1 LGRDRIGLK
10 TTGQRRS
17 PSSSQT
23 FIAENSFAGGGFF
36 CRASRHILK
45 LLTDTVASITRKK
58 MAGDGPLRSGW
69 QMADEGLHLARS
81 GGDVGRLFDHRRV
94 SSVAKFKVYS

>member
-1 LGRDRIGLK
+1 LK

-23 FIAENSFAGGGFF
+23 FIAENSFAAGGFF
-36 CRASRHILK
+36 CRAARHILR
-45 LLTDTVASITRKK
+45 LLTDTLASITRK

-69 QMADEGLHLARS
+69 QMADEGLHLARY
-81 GGDVGRLFDHRRV
+81 GRDVERLFDHRRL